1 MSAPK
6 KPFGIAV
13 GGKTNRKETLTKA
26 YIVMKIIS
34 SDHLIGESVW
44 VEETRKRIKQVAGY
58 RSNVLIQGPTG
69 TGKELIARA
78 IHTHSQRASGPFIPV
93 NCSAI
98 PNSLF
103 ASQLFGHV
111 RGAFTGAEHSAMGCF
126 RAAEGGTIFLD
137 EIGELDLDVQAKLLR
152 VLQDREV
159 TPVGSHQSK
168 SVDVR
173 VIAATNRDLQLDV
186 DEERFRLD
194 LFYRVNVIVISTQP
208 LLDRPEDIQALAN
221 HILAKASIENGLP
234 LKRLSPEVLSL
245 FQAHDWPGNVRELGN
260 VLERALLFSDD
271 EVVGVDALDE
281 LIKLWEER
289 GQAKGGMPWLHPKT
303 YPSLSQTSSHRSVS
317 QNVGPVP
324 RGKWPTLAEMEAD
337 YLRRTLEE
345 TFYNQS
351 AAARVL
357 DVDRKLLSR
366 KIKKYDIALPIQRR
380 GRPDKSRS
388 YGLKR

>member
-1 MSAPK
+1 
-6 KPFGIAV
+6 
-13 GGKTNRKETLTKA
+13 
-26 YIVMKIIS
+26 MKVIS
-34 SDHLIGESVW
+34 SDHLIGESAW
-44 VEETRKRIKQVAGY
+44 VQETRKRIKQVAGY
-58 RSNVLIQGPTG
+58 QSNVLIQGPSG

-78 IHTHSQRASGPFIPV
+78 LHTHSQRASGPFIPV

-98 PNSLF
+98 PSSLF

-111 RGAFTGAEHSAMGCF
+111 KGAFTGAEHSAMGCF
-126 RAAEGGTIFLD
+126 CAAEGGTIFLD
-137 EIGELDLDVQAKLLR
+137 EIGELDLDLQAKLLR

-159 TPVGSHQSK
+159 TPVGSHQPK
-168 SVDVR
+168 AVDVR

-194 LFYRVNVIVISTQP
+194 LFYRINVIAIYTQP
-208 LLDRPEDIQALAN
+208 LLDRPEDIRMLAN

-245 FQAHDWPGNVRELGN
+245 FQTHDWPGNVRELGN
-260 VLERALLFSDD
+260 VLERASMFSDD

-289 GQAKGGMPWLHPKT
+289 GQSKGSLPWMHPEI
-303 YPSLSQTSSHRSVS
+303 YPSPSRTSPRRSVS
-317 QNVGPVP
+317 NMEPA
-324 RGKWPTLAEMEAD
+324 RKGKWLTLAEMEAD

-366 KIKKYDIALPIQRR
+366 KIKKYGIALPTQRL
-380 GRPDKSRS
+380 GRPVKSRS
-388 YGLKR
+388 YGLKS

>member
-1 MSAPK
+1 
-6 KPFGIAV
+6 
-13 GGKTNRKETLTKA
+13 
-26 YIVMKIIS
+26 MKSIS
-34 SDHLIGESVW
+34 SDHLIGESEW

-78 IHTHSQRASGPFIPV
+78 LHTHSQRASGPFIPV

-98 PNSLF
+98 PNALF

-111 RGAFTGAEHSAMGCF
+111 KGAFTGAEHSAMGCF
-126 RAAEGGTIFLD
+126 CAAEGGTIFLD
-137 EIGELDLDVQAKLLR
+137 EIGELDLEVQAKLLR

-159 TPVGSHQSK
+159 TPVGSHQPK
-168 SVDVR
+168 AVDVR
-173 VIAATNRDLQLDV
+173 VITATNRDLQSDV

-194 LFYRVNVIVISTQP
+194 LFYRINVIVIHTQP
-208 LLDRPEDIQALAN
+208 LLDRPEDIQLLAN

-245 FQAHDWPGNVRELGN
+245 FQAHNWPGNVRELGN
-260 VLERALLFSDD
+260 VLERASMFSDD
-271 EVVGVDALDE
+271 DVVGIDALDE

-289 GQAKGGMPWLHPKT
+289 GQSKGSMPWLHPKT
-303 YPSLSQTSSHRSVS
+303 YPSLSHTAPRRPASRNVEPVS
-317 QNVGPVP
+317 T
-324 RGKWPTLAEMEAD
+324 GKWPTLAEMEAD

-366 KIKKYDIALPIQRR
+366 KIKKHGIALPTKRR
-380 GRPDKSRS
+380 GRPGKSRS
-388 YGLKR
+388 YGLES